1 MSGALNLLGMAR
13 RAGAVQIGEESAAQ
27 AVLDHKARLILVA
40 ADAGASGAARM
51 QRLESEK
58 VPVLT
63 VADTK
68 AELGNAL
75 GFAGCAAC
83 AVTDLGL
90 ASAIVKKL
98 AAEGDARA
106 AEVSEVL
113 SVRSAKAQRRKA
125 DTRKLGKKSKRK
137 KQ

>member
-1 MSGALNLLGMAR
+1 MSPAR
-13 RAGAVQIGEESAAQ
+13 RRTLKKCCRTPLGRRP
-27 AVLDHKARLILVA
+27 ARLEKRRF
-40 ADAGASGAARM
+40 SSAARM

-63 VADTK
+63 VDDTK
-68 AELGNAL
+68 AELGGAL

-98 AAEGDARA
+98 AAEGDTRA
-106 AEVSEVL
+106 AEVSGTL
-113 SVRSAKAQRRKA
+113 SARSEKAQRRRA

>member
-13 RAGAVQIGEESAAQ
+13 RAGAVQIGEEAAAQ
-27 AVLDHKARLILVA
+27 AVADHKARLILVA

-51 QRLESEK
+51 QRLENEK

-63 VADTK
+63 VDDTK
-68 AELGNAL
+68 AELGGAL

-98 AAEGDARA
+98 AAEGNPHA
-106 AEVSEVL
+106 AEVSGTI
-113 SVRSAKAQRRKA
+113 SARSEKAQRRRA
-125 DTRKLGKKSKRK
+125 DTRKLGKKSKRN

>member
-1 MSGALNLLGMAR
+1 MSGALNMLGMAR
-13 RAGAVQIGEESAAQ
+13 RAGAVQIGEEASMQ
-27 AVLDHKARLILVA
+27 AVLDHKARLILIA
-40 ADAGASGAARM
+40 ADAGESGSNRM

-63 VADTK
+63 VSDTK
-68 AELGNAL
+68 ADLGGAL
-75 GFAGCAAC
+75 GFANCAAC

-98 AAEGDARA
+98 AEEDPRA
-106 AEVSEVL
+106 AEISAVL
-113 SVRSAKAQRRKA
+113 AARSAKAQRRKA

-137 KQ
+137 KS